1 MLGILNMPLN
11 LYVPVSRV
19 LYGCCCV
26 PCFYDIL
33 RVDEHIRG
41 PKSLHLYTKDQEP
54 RMQQV
59 LVLLYFLSLWF
70 ITYCYIKS
78 PTFYLTYD
86 INKLNHTCIAV
97 PLTIAAGL

>member
-1 MLGILNMPLN
+1 MLGIVNMPLN
-11 LYVPVSRV
+11 LYVPLSRV

-26 PCFYDIL
+26 QCFYDIL

-70 ITYCYIKS
+70 ITYCYIKKPNVVS
-78 PTFYLTYD
+78 HLW
-86 INKLNHTCIAV
+86 LNHTRIAV
-97 PLTIAAGL
+97 PLTIA